1 MFDLNNKNILI
12 FGGTGELMGKIAVSL
27 QESNANVII
36 VGRTLK
42 ENMSIYDKIKF
53 YKFDINKDNV
63 GELFNRIYQD
73 YDKID
78 MLINGAG
85 VNSATTFLEITEE
98 EMKNIFEINYIF
110 VVKCCQQ
117 YIKRC
122 LEENS
127 KGKILNIGS
136 VSGLNPLS
144 KVFTYSASKSA
155 LHNLSK
161 NLAREYGDKNIC
173 TNILIPG
180 FFPAE
185 QNKAILSVERTQQLH
200 QPIRCR
206 CEPGSCVQRGS
217 HSLQPWRN
225 THAGTFNRALPSW
238 HDARYA
244 ATP

>member
-1 MFDLNNKNILI
+1 MFDLSNKNILI

-27 QESNANVII
+27 HESNANVII

-42 ENMSIYDKIKF
+42 ENMIIYDKIKF
-53 YKFDINKDNV
+53 YKFDINKDNI
-63 GELFNRIYQD
+63 EDLFKKIYQD
-73 YDKID
+73 HDKID

-85 VNSATTFLEITEE
+85 VNSATPFLEISEE

-117 YIKRC
+117 YIKQC
-122 LEENS
+122 LQQKCS
-127 KGKILNIGS
+127 GKILNIGS

-161 NLAREYGDKNIC
+161 NLAREYGEKNIC

-185 QNKAILSVERTQQLH
+185 QNKAILSVERTQQIYNMTPMNRFGNPDELTGMVNLLASDASSF
-200 QPIRCR
+200 IN
-206 CEPGSCVQRGS
+206 GSELVIDGGY
-217 HSLQPWRN
+217 N
-225 THAGTFNRALPSW
+225 VKKI
-238 HDARYA
+238 
-244 ATP
+244 

>member
-1 MFDLNNKNILI
+1 MFNLNNKNILI

-42 ENMSIYDKIKF
+42 ENMITYDKIKF

-63 GELFNRIYQD
+63 EELFNRIYQD

-85 VNSATTFLEITEE
+85 VNSATTFLEISEE

-122 LEENS
+122 LKENS

-185 QNKAILSVERTQQLH
+185 QNKAILSVERTQQIYNMTPMKRFGHPEELTGMVNLLASDASSF
-200 QPIRCR
+200 IN
-206 CEPGSCVQRGS
+206 GSELVIDGGY
-217 HSLQPWRN
+217 N
-225 THAGTFNRALPSW
+225 ITKI
-238 HDARYA
+238 
-244 ATP
+244 